1 VAGGLWLA
9 ARGLRRVAAVG
20 GLAARGLWLVACG
33 SRPVACGWWPAA
45 GGLRLVACGS
55 RPVACGWWP
64 ARSFSG
70 DRRDSGN
77 TAHIMKN
84 FKKLEVWQLGMDII
98 DVVFDLYEDLP
109 YSKVAELKGQSTRA
123 AISITSNIA
132 EGSSRRTEKDKL
144 RFMEIAL
151 GSSFELETQTLV
163 LQRRPWA
170 PKEKVEE
177 LLMLIEHHQIKLM
190 AFIKKFTP

>member
-1 VAGGLWLA
+1 K
-9 ARGLRRVAAVG
+9 R
-20 GLAARGLWLVACG
+20 LVACG
-33 SRPVACGWWPAA
+33 WWPVACGWWLA
-45 GGLRLVACGS
+45 ACGMK
-55 RPVACGWWP
+55 PVAFG
-64 ARSFSG
+64 SVQNGSG
-70 DRRDSGN
+70 VVRIGSPNFDQHHS
-77 TAHIMKN
+77 TMKN

-190 AFIKKFTP
+190 AFIKKFTL

>member
-1 VAGGLWLA
+1 
-9 ARGLRRVAAVG
+9 
-20 GLAARGLWLVACG
+20 
-33 SRPVACGWWPAA
+33 
-45 GGLRLVACGS
+45 
-55 RPVACGWWP
+55 
-64 ARSFSG
+64 
-70 DRRDSGN
+70 
-77 TAHIMKN
+77 MKN